1 VTAAEAGRHGSARR
15 RHLGISLVGLVAAC
29 AIQNRLPLLTVAL
42 RAQGLSLAAIDLL
55 VSAPAR
61 PERSAGAPRAVPPYR
76 SPVLWQVHGPTLL
89 VVPWPV
95 AEASPR
101 GAPRAATA
109 ASR

>member
-1 VTAAEAGRHGSARR
+1 VTAAAAGTHGSARR
-15 RHLGISLVGLVAAC
+15 RHLGVSLVGLAAAC
-29 AIQNRLPLLTVAL
+29 AIQDGLPFLTVAL
-42 RAQGLSLAAIDLL
+42 RAEGLSLAAIGLL

-76 SPVLWQVHGPTLL
+76 SPVLWRVHGPMLL

-95 AEASPR
+95 AEASSR